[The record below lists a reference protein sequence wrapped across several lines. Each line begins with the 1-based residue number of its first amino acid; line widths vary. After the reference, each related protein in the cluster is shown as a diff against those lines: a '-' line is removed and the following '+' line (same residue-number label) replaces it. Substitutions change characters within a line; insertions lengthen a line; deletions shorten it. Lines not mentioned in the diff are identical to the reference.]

1 MTDSNIPEAEQDTHR
16 IQIGEETAETATM
29 DLAGLMKSLFD
40 KVVDAQ
46 VSLFQARH
54 RRDLPAVDRALLQV
68 RAAALL
74 LASIP
79 APSLDALRFK
89 VLAAAVLKVE
99 DDDVS
104 SLARRMVEYA
114 IRQDDVRL
122 QGRPWLGQMA
132 SV

>member
-1 MTDSNIPEAEQDTHR
+1 
-16 IQIGEETAETATM
+16 
-29 DLAGLMKSLFD
+29 MKSLFD

-54 RRDLPAVDRALLQV
+54 RRDLPAVDRAVLQV

-79 APSLDALRFK
+79 APSLAEMRFK

-104 SLARRMVEYA
+104 SLAPRMVEYA

-122 QGRPWLGQMA
+122 QGRPWLGQIDA
-132 SV
+132 D